1 MHVVCSNTAL
11 HECVLRDNCR
21 TTAVL
26 FSGLKQD
33 GTLDIWGIRADPNLR
48 NSEGCVSTTYL
59 PTYRPPAR
67 LGCTNLTSG
76 LAVRVVP

>member
-1 MHVVCSNTAL
+1 MRVVCSNTAL

-48 NSEGCVSTTYL
+48 NSEGCVRTTG
-59 PTYRPPAR
+59 RCAVGR
-67 LGCTNLTSG
+67 TNG
-76 LAVRVVP
+76 LRGGLCLKG